1 MDGIDTSDPNWYI
14 WWKKERDDQQLL
26 QRQAHEQRI
35 KDAAA
40 KKKLEA
46 ELDHE
51 DDDAADDVQFEDY
64 EPLQLKGVGK
74 KHPDPVVEN
83 ASLSAVKAPALPDN
97 CLEDIAADVVNE
109 GKLSSLQ
116 LEAVAYANACFDKDL
131 EDGSRRGFFIGDG
144 AGIGKGRELAGI
156 ISQQW
161 ARGVRRHLWI
171 SVSND
176 LKYDAERDLRDLG
189 SAHIPVQLLGKASY
203 NAKDLPQQGVVFAT
217 YASLL
222 GKKGGKTSK
231 PQTRLDQLL
240 AWATPGFEGGL
251 LFDES
256 HKAKNLF
263 GGTGGKPT
271 KTGQAVLKL
280 QTALPRARVVYCS
293 ATGASEPKHLGYMDR
308 LGLWGGSDTP
318 FADFDDFRIAVE
330 SRGVG
335 MMELVAM
342 HLKQRGALVSR
353 ALSFK
358 ACTFELVSDVMT
370 PHMER
375 VYDRSVEVWD
385 LLRQCLAEGLELNV
399 VQDPFRKPDAP
410 PMSKKHGVLWRYFW
424 GSHQRFFKDLCVASK
439 VPAAIQLARTSLKD
453 DKCVVIGLQS
463 TGEARTKDAIEEHG
477 EVFDD
482 FVSAPR
488 ATLERLIKKVFAA
501 PGDDERD
508 QAKREMRLN
517 NGATRDNAP
526 LGRTQGR
533 STRTRRG
540 PAKGTYCQSDT
551 DFSDSDS
558 DEDDDAKATAKLGVT
573 LGKTLV
579 QHKTP
584 SGEMREGVVVR
595 RAFPFFVVQFGSEEA
610 KFTAAQLHGILVFD
624 VDDDSFVS
632 AEKKRPA
639 PESDAESS
647 DDDFEESD
655 SDDDSAP
662 KSKSKAKKTK
672 YISVDS
678 SGDEA
683 QDEDLMQDDEDDGS
697 GEVRELRRKF
707 LVATSKLGLPG
718 NPLDTLIAELGG
730 SDAVAEMTGRKGR
743 MVRDASTGKVVY
755 ETRNSNGISLEMQN
769 MHEKQA
775 FTGGQKFVAIIS
787 EAASSGISLQA
798 DRRIKNQRRRV
809 HITLELPWSADKAIQ
824 QLGRTHRSNQSS
836 APEYKFL
843 ISSVGGEKRFAS
855 AVARRLE
862 SLGALTQGDRR
873 ATVGAKG
880 LGLTAFN
887 LDTKWGKSALATLGN
902 VVHRVASAPFTLP
915 PLEPGDR
922 EKVIKLQNASLAV
935 FGGCVDASKVEFS
948 FCDTAED
955 AKDATNADDIKPA
968 EDAEAAEDDDE
979 VQMGATTLQI
989 FAHPRCQCP
998 LHPFASTAHSPACDK
1013 CHCYVCDVPVSQCPK
1028 WEEHCHAT
1036 DTGGEALRWKQL
1048 RDRTKSCGFEEAC
1061 QLWLERVGFDFTT
1074 VNKGGS
1080 ASRSSVGT
1088 FLNRLLGL
1096 RLSQQNLVFEV
1107 FAKLVEHVVRK
1118 ARREGKFDEAIHEID
1133 GRKVEI
1139 TDETIVEEET
1149 TEKAALVHL
1158 CVEIDRGIA
1167 FDDAVARLA
1176 EAKQDASAPQS
1187 RQTRLMAERNSFYIG
1202 KNPSPIT
1209 KKRLV
1214 MMALQSQSFVPGDSG
1229 FQLRIFRPKSG
1240 ISQMNLTNVLQTYV
1254 KTDAASV
1261 KAAWLEDYV
1270 NGDKYCSH
1278 GPKCKHGAACQVGKR
1293 TQNKHLLTGS
1303 LLDSM
1308 RKAEAIINCRYAN
1321 LKPLRVCRVLEKKD
1335 GEPVGKSVLG
1345 LEIPNV
1351 FIDDVLDGFDPDVEV

>member
-14 WWKKERDDQQLL
+14 KWKKERDDQQLL

-35 KDAAA
+35 KEAAA

-46 ELDHE
+46 ELDQE
-51 DDDAADDVQFEDY
+51 DDDTADDVQFEDY

-97 CLEDIAADVVNE
+97 CLEDIAPGVVKE

-203 NAKDLPQQGVVFAT
+203 NAKDLPAQGVVFAT

-280 QTALPRARVVYCS
+280 QTALPRSRVVYCS

-399 VQDPFRKPDAP
+399 VQDPFRKPDSP

-508 QAKREMRLN
+508 QARREMRLN

-558 DEDDDAKATAKLGVT
+558 DEDDQRAAAKLGVT

-579 QHKTP
+579 RHKTP

-624 VDDDSFVS
+624 VDDDSSVS

-655 SDDDSAP
+655 SDESAP
-662 KSKSKAKKTK
+662 KKSKTKKTK

-683 QDEDLMQDDEDDGS
+683 NDEDLMQDDEDDGF

-730 SDAVAEMTGRKGR
+730 SDCVAEMTGRKGR
-743 MVRDASTGKVVY
+743 MVRDATSGKVVY
-755 ETRNSNGISLEMQN
+755 ECRNSNGVSLEMQN
-769 MHEKQA
+769 MHEKES
-775 FTGGQKFVAIIS
+775 FNGGQKFVAIIS
-787 EAASSGISLQA
+787 EAASAGISLQA
-798 DRRIKNQRRRV
+798 SRTVKNQKRRV
-809 HITLELPWSADKAIQ
+809 HITLELPWSADRAIQ

-843 ISSVGGEKRFAS
+843 ISSVGGERRFAS

-887 LDTKWGKSALATLGN
+887 FDTKWGKNALATLGN
-902 VVHRVASAPFTLP
+902 VVHRVNSAPFTLP
-915 PLEPGDR
+915 PLDPGDR
-922 EKVIKLQNASLAV
+922 ERVIELQTASLAV

-948 FCDTAED
+948 FCDSSED
-955 AKDATNADDIKPA
+955 AVDATNDDDVKPA
-968 EDAEAAEDDDE
+968 SQAEDDDDE

-998 LHPFASTAHSPACDK
+998 LHPFASTKHTEACDK
-1013 CHCYVCDVPVSQCPK
+1013 CHCYVCDVPVSQCPR

-1036 DTGGEALRWKQL
+1036 DTGGDAMKWKQL
-1048 RDRTKSCGFEEAC
+1048 RDRTKSTGFEEAC
-1061 QLWLERVGFDFTT
+1061 QLWLERVGFDFAS
-1074 VNKGGS
+1074 VNKGGKS
-1080 ASRSSVGT
+1080 SRSSVGT

-1096 RLSQQNLVFEV
+1096 RLCQQNLVFEV
-1107 FAKLVEHVVRK
+1107 FAKLVDHAIRK
-1118 ARREGKFDEAIHEID
+1118 ARREKKFDEAIKEID
-1133 GRKVEI
+1133 GRRVEI
-1139 TDETIVEEET
+1139 TDETIVVEET
-1149 TEKAALVHL
+1149 EDQAALVHL
-1158 CVEIDRGIA
+1158 CVEVDRGITLA
-1167 FDDAVARLA
+1167 DAVQRLA
-1176 EAKQDASAPQS
+1176 EAKRDATASAS
-1187 RQTRLMAERNSFYIG
+1187 STRLGAIRRKDHSAFYIA
-1202 KNPSPIT
+1202 KNPNPIT

-1214 MMALQSQSFVPGDSG
+1214 CMALHSQSHVPGESS
-1229 FQLRIFRPKSG
+1229 FVLRLFRPKNG
-1240 ISQMNLTNVLQTYV
+1240 ITQMQMVEFLQKYV
-1254 KTDAASV
+1254 VTDADSV
-1261 KAAWLEDYV
+1261 KEAWAAEHLDTNCW
-1270 NGDKYCSH
+1270 H
-1278 GPKCKHGAACQVGKR
+1278 GPKCKNKANCQVGKR
-1293 TQNKHLLTGS
+1293 IINMHLLTGS
-1303 LLDSM
+1303 LLSSM
-1308 RKAEAIINCRYAN
+1308 RKAEQVIQRKYAASGHCS
-1321 LKPLRVCRVLEKKD
+1321 VCRVIEKKN
-1335 GEPVGKSVLG
+1335 GEPVDGGRSALG
-1345 LEIPNV
+1345 IEIKNAY
-1351 FIDDVLDGFDPDVEV
+1351 IDDILDAFDPDVEV